1 MRVLDGMLQRLREI
15 CAGLHDK
22 RTSSTNVVYSMADIG
37 MSAFAMFFMQSES
50 FLDFQRKV
58 AESRHTSNLSSLF
71 GVDKIPTDAHIRSML
86 DEVEPSSLQPA
97 FDDAFATLVDEG
109 GLARFE
115 VLDGRLLVALDGTEY
130 FCSQNLRCAN
140 CLIRKR
146 SGGIEEY
153 YHSMLAATV
162 VAPGQRHVLH
172 LMPEFIETPDGA
184 DKQDCERSATKR
196 WLASE
201 KASVLESHRPV
212 FLGDALFACQPIIGA
227 LPEGADAIFV
237 VKPDQHRAVFDAV
250 ADGTASM
257 LEVPQSNGTLWTYRW
272 AKGVPM
278 RKDNPVEV
286 DFCELTISRP
296 SGKVTYRN
304 AFITTLQVTKANVAE
319 IVACGRTR
327 WKIENESFN
336 VLKNHGYNL
345 AHNFG
350 HGAKHLAKTFVALN
364 LLAFS
369 FHNVAD
375 IADDLWRR
383 ARTKVVKRTTFFRDL
398 VSLCSYHV
406 FTSWDALLGTIA
418 TGDPPEPQPQL
429 SK

>member
-1 MRVLDGMLQRLREI
+1 MRVIDGMVQRLREV

-22 RTSSTNVVYSMADIG
+22 RTSSTNVVYSMADIA
-37 MSAFAMFFMQSES
+37 MSAFALFFMQSES
-50 FLDFQRKV
+50 FLHFQRKV
-58 AESRHTSNLSSLF
+58 AEARHTSNLSSLF

-86 DEVEPSSLQPA
+86 DEVSPSSLQPA
-97 FDDAFATLVDEG
+97 FDDAFATLADHG

-115 VLDGRLLVALDGTEY
+115 VLGGRLLVALDGTEY
-130 FCSQNLRCAN
+130 FCSQNLSCAN
-140 CLIRKR
+140 CLVRKR
-146 SGGIEEY
+146 SGDIVEH

-196 WLASE
+196 WLASD
-201 KASVLESHRPV
+201 KASVLEGRRPV
-212 FLGDALFACQPIIGA
+212 FLGDALFACQPIVEA
-227 LPEGADAIFV
+227 LDGADAIFV
-237 VKPDQHRAVFDAV
+237 VKPDQHKAVFDAV
-250 ADGTASM
+250 ADAGAEV
-257 LEVPQSNGTLWTYRW
+257 LEVPQPNGTLWTYRW
-272 AKGVPM
+272 ARAVPM
-278 RKDNPVEV
+278 RKDDPLFV
-286 DFCELTISRP
+286 DFCELSISRP

-304 AFITTLQVTKANVAE
+304 AFITTLDVTRANVAE

-375 IADDLWRR
+375 ITDELWQR

-398 VSLCSYHV
+398 TSLCSYHV
-406 FTSWDALLGTIA
+406 FTSWDALLSTIA
-418 TGDPPEPQPQL
+418 TGDPPEPQPQF
-429 SK
+429 SE